1 MRYAAFLLPL
11 RRELK
16 FGEVG
21 GGSSRARRTLP
32 RRGKP
37 CQGQGKVNCVEPRTS
52 LFLWL
57 PLTRSRADVRARSE
71 AESFAPQGQALSGA
85 RESKLCGAANLS
97 FFVAAP
103 DPLSGRRS
111 CSERGGEL
119 CPVGASPVRGSHDC
133 RRKGCKTKNHEKQCV
148 FHGFLLFKWQK

>member
-1 MRYAAFLLPL
+1 MVNRRRLNSESMERSGIKPQGRRFKSYLRSHKKEPL
-11 RRELK
+11 KR
-16 FGEVG
+16 F
-21 GGSSRARRTLP
+21 
-32 RRGKP
+32 
-37 CQGQGKVNCVEPRTS
+37 
-52 LFLWL
+52 FFWL

-85 RESKLCGAANLS
+85 RERKLCGTANLF

-111 CSERGGEL
+111 CSERSGEL
-119 CPVGASPVRGSHDC
+119 CPAGASPVRGSHDC

>member
-1 MRYAAFLLPL
+1 MAAPDNWG
-11 RRELK
+11 ELK

-57 PLTRSRADVRARSE
+57 PLTRSRADVRARSG

-85 RESKLCGAANLS
+85 AMIADEKAA
-97 FFVAAP
+97 
-103 DPLSGRRS
+103 RQ
-111 CSERGGEL
+111 
-119 CPVGASPVRGSHDC
+119 
-133 RRKGCKTKNHEKQCV
+133 KNHEKRIV
-148 FHGFLLFKWQK
+148 FHGFLLFKRQK